1 MDNSIKIT
9 IGVIIILVLVV
20 IKVVYDE
27 KKYMEKLTS
36 RLKRT
41 WGQPT
46 RKEYSEVIWKNIKY
60 YHEIRQERMIL
71 MILHGMT
78 SNLTEFTKR

>member
-46 RKEYSEVIWKNIKY
+46 RQEYSEVIWKI
-60 YHEIRQERMIL
+60 
-71 MILHGMT
+71 
-78 SNLTEFTKR
+78 

>member
-27 KKYMEKLTS
+27 K
-36 RLKRT
+36 R
-41 WGQPT
+41 
-46 RKEYSEVIWKNIKY
+46 NIP
-60 YHEIRQERMIL
+60 R
-71 MILHGMT
+71 
-78 SNLTEFTKR
+78 

>member
-27 KKYMEKLTS
+27 KKYMEKLGDS
-36 RLKRT
+36 RRE
-41 WGQPT
+41 
-46 RKEYSEVIWKNIKY
+46 RNIP
-60 YHEIRQERMIL
+60 R
-71 MILHGMT
+71 
-78 SNLTEFTKR
+78 

>member
-27 KKYMEKLTS
+27 KKYMEKLT
-36 RLKRT
+36 
-41 WGQPT
+41 
-46 RKEYSEVIWKNIKY
+46 
-60 YHEIRQERMIL
+60 
-71 MILHGMT
+71 
-78 SNLTEFTKR
+78 